1 MGTAMPA
8 FDDATTTAA
17 PPEEVWKALQ
27 DPARYPSWWVG
38 WASVEPGEDGALTM
52 YPVGYPDF
60 PMPQAVRT
68 ERGDRRV
75 TVSCQVSD
83 LVFEWRLDEEPAGGT
98 RISVHVEIPD
108 EEAHRLADQK
118 AAVHGS
124 LVRLADLA
132 GAATRR
138 APAGLRRRA

>member
-1 MGTAMPA
+1 MPA
-8 FDDATTTAA
+8 FDDATTTPAA
-17 PPEEVWKALQ
+17 SDEVWKALY

-38 WASVEPGEDGALTM
+38 WATVEPAGDGAVTM

-98 RISVHVEIPD
+98 RISVHVEIP
-108 EEAHRLADQK
+108 EAEAHRLEDQR

-132 GAATRR
+132 GATAPR
-138 APAGLRRRA
+138 ASAPRRR

>member
-1 MGTAMPA
+1 VPV
-8 FDDATTTAA
+8 FDDETTTAA
-17 PPEEVWKALQ
+17 PPEEVWKALY
-27 DPARYPSWWVG
+27 DPARYPAWWVG
-38 WASVEPGEDGALTM
+38 WASVEPEGGGRFTM

-60 PMPQAVRT
+60 PMPQEVRT

-83 LVFEWRLDEEPAGGT
+83 LVFEWRLDEHDGGT
-98 RISVHVEIPD
+98 KIAVHVEIP
-108 EEAHRLADQK
+108 ETEAHRLDDQR

-132 GAATRR
+132 AAGAR
-138 APAGLRRRA
+138 